1 MIKEPILE
9 ILNLSFGFG
18 KNKILND
25 ISLQIWPGELVLLCG
40 ESGAGKSTL
49 VKVLCGHY
57 PANGGVLNSGQI
69 LVSGQDITDLNTTE
83 RSQYMTTIFQ
93 NARGSFCM
101 SNLRQE
107 IIFCLEN
114 LETPPHN
121 IDLELE
127 RVIEKFNL
135 SSIADREFDYLSGGE
150 LELCALAIA
159 ELYPGNLHI
168 LDEPFANLDDEA
180 MHRCRGLIEN
190 WRSKGKAVLVIDHR
204 LEHWKECTGKLLLD
218 RKGQLVQV
226 NEDNLFAHGLHVD
239 WKPRPVNEGQNTKA
253 SESKEEPI
261 LQLRDFSL
269 LVGGSSTGIL
279 RRKWRGGERIVH
291 SDVLDIPGN
300 KLVALTGS
308 SGSGKTSFFRA
319 LLGEC
324 AYSGKIFFAGDDLGT
339 LKRRDVFQ
347 RIGIVFQDPALQFVQ
362 MDVASEIAFS
372 VKLGEKSDAAL
383 EEVADSAGVD
393 SLLERYGLQ
402 SKTKVS
408 PWLLSQGE
416 QRRLAVLTMLPG
428 SRKLL
433 LVDEPTYGQ
442 DIRHGVEI
450 METLQDLIRHGIS
463 CIFTSHDRT
472 LISRYADCE
481 IEIDK
486 GEMRRIR

>member
-1 MIKEPILE
+1 MK
-9 ILNLSFGFG
+9 
-18 KNKILND
+18 
-25 ISLQIWPGELVLLCG
+25 
-40 ESGAGKSTL
+40 
-49 VKVLCGHY
+49 
-57 PANGGVLNSGQI
+57 
-69 LVSGQDITDLNTTE
+69 
-83 RSQYMTTIFQ
+83 
-93 NARGSFCM
+93 
-101 SNLRQE
+101 
-107 IIFCLEN
+107 
-114 LETPPHN
+114 
-121 IDLELE
+121 
-127 RVIEKFNL
+127 
-135 SSIADREFDYLSGGE
+135 DR
-150 LELCALAIA
+150 
-159 ELYPGNLHI
+159 
-168 LDEPFANLDDEA
+168 
-180 MHRCRGLIEN
+180 
-190 WRSKGKAVLVIDHR
+190 
-204 LEHWKECTGKLLLD
+204 
-218 RKGQLVQV
+218 
-226 NEDNLFAHGLHVD
+226 
-239 WKPRPVNEGQNTKA
+239 TKA

-269 LVGGSSTGIL
+269 LVGASRPGIL

-324 AYSGKIFFAGDDLGT
+324 AYSGTIFFAGDDLST

-372 VKLGEKSDAAL
+372 VKLREKPDAAL
-383 EEVADSAGVD
+383 EEVADSARVH
-393 SLLERYGLQ
+393 SFLERYGLQ